1 MPRLNFAVPFT
12 SASIFLM
19 TLLSSPAHAVD
30 ASGTRAD
37 LRAPK
42 PVAGPIE
49 AGIPL
54 VDQAKGAVAIKT
66 SQTKPRRLVIF
77 LHGIR
82 GSGSVMAAIGNS
94 WQSSLTDT
102 RFVAPDAPF
111 AHRSGG
117 RQWFAVDDQVLRPD
131 RIEGARQAFD
141 KLMAGIVEREGFKG
155 DLESVAFVG
164 VSQGAI
170 MALDAVSSGRWKV
183 GAVVSIAG
191 LLPLPP
197 KASASKIPVLLMHGE
212 ADQTI
217 PSVASV
223 AAAGQLRGAGY
234 DVTLKLY
241 PQVGHTISSEEARQA
256 VLFLRDR
263 FDR

>member
-19 TLLSSPAHAVD
+19 TLLCSPAHAVD

-49 AGIPL
+49 AGVPL

-94 WQSSLTDT
+94 WQSSLKDT

-131 RIEGARQAFD
+131 RIERARKAFNS
-141 KLMAGIVEREGFKG
+141 LMSDIVEREGFKG

>member
-49 AGIPL
+49 AGVPL

-94 WQSSLTDT
+94 WQSSLMDT

-131 RIEGARQAFD
+131 RIEGARKAFD

>member
-49 AGIPL
+49 AGVPL

-82 GSGSVMAAIGNS
+82 GSGSVMAAIGTS
-94 WQSSLTDT
+94 WQSILTDT

-131 RIEGARQAFD
+131 RIERARKAFNS
-141 KLMAGIVEREGFKG
+141 LMSDIVEREGFKG

>member
-1 MPRLNFAVPFT
+1 MPRLTFPF
-12 SASIFLM
+12 ASIVLM

-30 ASGTRAD
+30 AAGTRAD
-37 LRAPK
+37 LRPST
-42 PVAGPIE
+42 PVAGPSE
-49 AGIPL
+49 AGRSL
-54 VDQAKGAVAIKT
+54 VDQVKGPVAIKT
-66 SQTKPRRLVIF
+66 TQTKPQRLVIF

-82 GSGSVMAAIGNS
+82 GSGSVMAAVGNS
-94 WQSSLTDT
+94 WRSILTDT

-117 RQWFAVDDQVLRPD
+117 RQWFAIDDQVLRPD
-131 RIEGARQAFD
+131 RIEAARQAFD
-141 KLMAGIVEREGFKG
+141 GLISGIVEREGFNG
-155 DLESVAFVG
+155 DLQSVAFVG

-170 MALDAVSSGRWKV
+170 MALDAVSTGRWKV

-197 KASASKIPVLLMHGE
+197 VPTVAKIPMLLMHGE

-223 AAAGQLRGAGY
+223 AAAGQLRSAGY

>member
-1 MPRLNFAVPFT
+1 MTRLTFAFPF
-12 SASIFLM
+12 ASIVLM
-19 TLLSSPAHAVD
+19 TLLSSSAHAVD
-30 ASGTRAD
+30 AAGTRAE
-37 LRAPK
+37 LRPST
-42 PVAGPIE
+42 PVAG
-49 AGIPL
+49 ASQSGSTL
-54 VDQAKGAVAIKT
+54 VDQVKGPVAIKT
-66 SQTKPRRLVIF
+66 SQTEPRRLVIF

-82 GSGSVMAAIGNS
+82 GSGSVMAAFGNS
-94 WQSSLTDT
+94 WQSILKDT
-102 RFVAPDAPF
+102 RFVTPDAPF

-117 RQWFAVDDQVLRPD
+117 RQWFAIDDQVLRPD

-141 KLMAGIVEREGFKG
+141 GLISGIVEREGFKG
-155 DLESVAFVG
+155 DLQSVAFVG

-197 KASASKIPVLLMHGE
+197 VPSATKIPMLLMHGA

-234 DVTLKLY
+234 DVTLKVY
-241 PQVGHTISSEEARQA
+241 PQVGRTISTEEAREA
-256 VLFLRDR
+256 VHFLRDR